1 MYCPSVFQNFHPR
14 IQYSYELK
22 QLEELDFLDVQL
34 IRRGKQ
40 QEPEIKVIQ
49 TDPVEMKHTFND
61 CSL

>member
-1 MYCPSVFQNFHPR
+1 MYCSSVLKNFHPR

-22 QLEELDFLDVQL
+22 QLEELNFLDVQL

-40 QEPEIKVIQ
+40 QQPEIKVIQ
-49 TDPVEMKHTFND
+49 ADRVEMKHTFND